1 MAKADSEAGNTSNH
15 TVSDGV
21 DGNMPVQRK
30 LAEAEC
36 LLRKLRARVYRAE
49 SCSRCETHTPHNP
62 CHDPQRKCI
71 YAFSQAHSD
80 RSRVML
86 LNSAGNKFV
95 RLYVLLMI
103 YHGAR
108 CITWQYMLCK
118 PTSTTVFMPQLVPRR
133 KRSRPQRCGRPIND
147 ASAQPCK
154 KCKPL
159 YRNTPP
165 THPEAC

>member
-1 MAKADSEAGNTSNH
+1 VCDSRILCCNPISACIVLNH
-15 TVSDGV
+15 AQGV
-21 DGNMPVQRK
+21 K
-30 LAEAEC
+30 
-36 LLRKLRARVYRAE
+36 
-49 SCSRCETHTPHNP
+49 HTRHTILVLI
-62 CHDPQRKCI
+62 RSFI
-71 YAFSQAHSD
+71 SALSQALSD
-80 RSRVML
+80 TSWVTL
-86 LNSAGNKFV
+86 LYSAGNKFV
-95 RLYVLLMI
+95 RIYVLLMI
-103 YHGAR
+103 YHGGR

-133 KRSRPQRCGRPIND
+133 QRSRPQRCGRPIND